1 MDEKKKVIVGLEA
14 DEEINIDDVEIT
26 EDIEHE
32 DGLGED
38 Q

>member
-14 DEEINIDDVEIT
+14 DEEINIDTIGEVTDV
-26 EDIEHE
+26 EHE